1 METSLEGRV
10 QDFLLKM
17 DTHAHVSTDVCV
29 IIITFALPSL
39 DHGEPP
45 TRWFLCKISRNSSL
59 PSGQPCVLNVFII
72 SSRVSMILSTL
83 SDADLFS
90 TGLFIKYC
98 VDKWLLPLTIRFH
111 SFGFWHSNLRA
122 AAGASA
128 KIDPAQRPMFIHI
141 LLSSNS
147 YWLMLPN

>member
-1 METSLEGRV
+1 MSVL
-10 QDFLLKM
+10 M
-17 DTHAHVSTDVCV
+17 CV
-29 IIITFALPSL
+29 WSSFTFALPSL
-39 DHGEPP
+39 DHGEPS

-122 AAGASA
+122 TAGASA
-128 KIDPAQRPMFIHI
+128 KIDPAQRPMFIHF
-141 LLSSNS
+141 LLLPSSYFHS
-147 YWLMLPN
+147 LVIIIKLIPN